1 MPLIKTRFAPSP
13 TGLIHLGNMRT
24 ALFNVLLARHNNGT
38 FLLRIEDTDRI
49 RSEKEYANSLIEDM
63 HWLGLSW
70 QEGPFWQSERQ
81 AIYNKFYADL
91 ETKGLAY
98 PCFCSEPQLA
108 LNRKI
113 QRAAGKPPRY
123 PGTCSSLTAEEIE
136 KKKAAGLKPTLRFRI
151 PDNQEIK
158 FNDLVRGEQ
167 VFNSSDIGDFIIR
180 RADGTSPFMFCSAL
194 DDSLMGIT
202 HVLRGEDHL
211 TNTPRQIMILRALGL
226 PVPQYG
232 HISLILGDD
241 GSPLSKRN
249 GSRSMH
255 ELREHGFLP
264 AALLNYLARLGHHYD
279 NDKLIDLDTLA
290 KYFSASALSHAPA
303 KFDFNQLLYWQ
314 KQAVAHLNPEEFLNW
329 MGQETRQLIPDAKLK
344 IFISIIQHNVLF
356 PEEIR
361 HWAKI
366 LCTDAFSFTD
376 EQKAMIKDTGI
387 LFFNNALSI
396 LEKYSTDFHAF
407 IGALSETLSIKGKA
421 LYMPLRIAL
430 TGERHGP
437 ELVHIFEIL
446 GKEKIKSRFELAT
459 TVLHHS

>member
-1 MPLIKTRFAPSP
+1 MPPIKTRFAPSP

-49 RSEKEYANSLIEDM
+49 RSEKEYANGLIEDM

-167 VFNSSDIGDFIIR
+167 VFNSNDIGDFIIR

-255 ELREHGFLP
+255 ELREQGFLP

-344 IFISIIQHNVLF
+344 IFINIIQHNVLF

-366 LCTDAFSFTD
+366 LCTDDFVFTD
-376 EQKAMIKDTGI
+376 EQKAMIKDAGI

-396 LEKYSTDFHAF
+396 LEKYGTDFHAF

-430 TGERHGP
+430 TDERHGP